1 MYQDQ
6 IWAGTEQLFPFDMPL
21 CPLHHNGSPAIRT
34 YLLIASEYPAA
45 ILRGDPIL
53 SERRSSSRF
62 VRAGREDGRR
72 EEKGRDFSELS
83 VLSDNE
89 CFVRENPSTVT
100 VGGGNV
106 RESYGLLAFN
116 PRGPA
121 PQSN

>member
-1 MYQDQ
+1 M
-6 IWAGTEQLFPFDMPL
+6 E
-21 CPLHHNGSPAIRT
+21 
-34 YLLIASEYPAA
+34 
-45 ILRGDPIL
+45 RG
-53 SERRSSSRF
+53 
-62 VRAGREDGRR
+62 
-72 EEKGRDFSELS
+72 EEKRRDFSALS
-83 VLSDNE
+83 VLRDNE

>member
-1 MYQDQ
+1 M
-6 IWAGTEQLFPFDMPL
+6 
-21 CPLHHNGSPAIRT
+21 
-34 YLLIASEYPAA
+34 IASEYPAA
-45 ILRGDPIL
+45 IQRFSLLTVSVEPIL
-53 SERRSSSRF
+53 FLQLSSSRF
-62 VRAGREDGRR
+62 GQGGRGWRG
-72 EEKGRDFSELS
+72 EEKRRDFSALS
-83 VLSDNE
+83 VLRDNE

>member
-1 MYQDQ
+1 MNILQRCN
-6 IWAGTEQLFPFDMPL
+6 AFPSDGEL
-21 CPLHHNGSPAIRT
+21 G
-34 YLLIASEYPAA
+34 E
-45 ILRGDPIL
+45 PIL
-53 SERRSSSRF
+53 FLQLGSCRF
-62 VRAGREDGRR
+62 GQGARGWRG
-72 EEKGRDFSELS
+72 EEKRRDFLALS
-83 VLSDNE
+83 VLRDNE

>member
-1 MYQDQ
+1 MDRE
-6 IWAGTEQLFPFDMPL
+6 G
-21 CPLHHNGSPAIRT
+21 
-34 YLLIASEYPAA
+34 
-45 ILRGDPIL
+45 RGW
-53 SERRSSSRF
+53 R
-62 VRAGREDGRR
+62 G
-72 EEKGRDFSELS
+72 EEKRTDFSALS
-83 VLSDNE
+83 VLGDNE